1 MLELISHTLCPYV
14 QRAAIALQEK
24 GVGFT
29 RRYIDL
35 ANKPGWFL
43 AISPLGKV
51 PLLRVND
58 NDVLFESA
66 AIVDYLDE
74 TEAPMLHPENAIK
87 RAQHRAWIAFA
98 SEVLNDIAGLY
109 NAANEA
115 AFERKVADIDTRF
128 QRLEETLGPGPYF
141 AGSNF
146 SLVDAAFAP
155 VFRYFDVFETAVDL
169 GLFANRPK
177 LSAWR
182 RALAQRPSVRQAV
195 ASDFGTELAAF
206 LRRRDS
212 HLARLMA
219 A

>member
-14 QRAAIALQEK
+14 QRAAIALSEK

-29 RRYIDL
+29 RRSIDL
-35 ANKPGWFL
+35 ANKPAWFL
-43 AISPLGKV
+43 ALSPLGKV

-74 TEAPMLHPENAIK
+74 TEAPKLHPENAIT

-98 SEVLNDIAGLY
+98 SELLNDIAGLY

-115 AFERKVADIDTRF
+115 AFERKLADMDARF
-128 QRLEETLGPGPYF
+128 QRLEETLQAGPYF
-141 AGSNF
+141 AGADF

-155 VFRYFDVFETAVDL
+155 VFRYFEVFETAVDL
-169 GLFANRPK
+169 GVFANRPK
-177 LSAWR
+177 LTAWR
-182 RALAQRPSVRQAV
+182 RALAQRPSVQAAV
-195 ASDFGTELAAF
+195 APDYGSELLAF

-212 HLARLMA
+212 HLAKLMA